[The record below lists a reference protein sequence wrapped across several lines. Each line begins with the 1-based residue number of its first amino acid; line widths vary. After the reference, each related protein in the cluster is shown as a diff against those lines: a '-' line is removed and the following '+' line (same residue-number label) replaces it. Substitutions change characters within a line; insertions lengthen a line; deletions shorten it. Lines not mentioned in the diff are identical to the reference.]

1 MTVELTNE
9 ELKMIDEALWDYLS
23 NNDSYKAELIINIM
37 DKIDKEII

>member
-23 NNDSYKAELIINIM
+23 NNDSRNADIIINIM

>member
-23 NNDSYKAELIINIM
+23 NNDSMNADLIINIM